1 MDIHS
6 MFDVVSYSEQTFL
19 TIYSRLGLCF
29 KCFTFLQFSLLEL
42 LREPV
47 LKNNP

>member
-19 TIYSRLGLCF
+19 TIYSRLGLCLNVLPF
-29 KCFTFLQFSLLEL
+29 FNSVFWNFSGSQF
-42 LREPV
+42 
-47 LKNNP
+47 